1 MMFEFIAL
9 LVVIVFLFNK
19 LNNKIV
25 DLNNDIADLQDELR
39 QHKNDLKR
47 LKSSDHMTENTSL
60 FSSSSEVVAP
70 SSITPPPLPTL
81 VSADPNR
88 NNHDPV
94 HKFVQPNVAAKPV
107 QTSEYSTN
115 PVAGIT
121 EDSVN
126 TNISTNKQ
134 PNLAIEPDERSLPIV
149 TSLFNSLKNWFLGG
163 NLVVRVG
170 VLVLLV
176 GVVLLLRL
184 VSDYVEI
191 SIESKLIAIGV
202 TGLALA
208 GLGLKLACRRFAYGI
223 TLQGAGLAIAY
234 LTTFFAYDVYKVLAS
249 IPSFIALGLI
259 SVLTIGL
266 AVRQNAFPLALLA
279 LGGGFFAPLLTA
291 TDTGS
296 LTALFSYYLL
306 LNVAVAIIAHYRTWK
321 VLNILGVA
329 VTFGLAYYFG
339 GFANVN
345 SEIESQRWSLVLLVA
360 LHLAL
365 YLFIAIRYT
374 QQIIAYNVNYEAA
387 NSTTATTAATASD
400 AKPVHSYSNSLYLYP
415 MDIGLL
421 FSVPVLAFGLFAAL
435 LHDIEHALTLTSAI
449 LGVVYLTLG
458 WSLIRRSQ
466 RYALITEGML
476 ALGFGFLALVIP
488 LAFDAEWIAVGW
500 SIQGVAL
507 VWFGRRSLRAWLV
520 IFGLLL
526 QIGSVALLTLYTFFD
541 DATTLA
547 MSLSAIA
554 SLGAVFILRASNSP
568 SVLLATTLQTSA
580 NISHTT
586 NTIES
591 NNPDNI
597 NNEVAQYASALGIS
611 PQAARQ
617 WLMSINRQTT
627 AFNVVWRSPAFIIF
641 LTFIA
646 IVWSLYVL
654 INDFDLWFEPWQLAT
669 TTLIAL
675 ATLFSLSVY
684 WLTNYYRAWA
694 EIRYFSHALLSLFYL
709 ALVLQLPQKFEF
721 DHQWSAINWVMFA
734 TLLFGW
740 AIVAQLWLKTW
751 YSKLAI
757 DESTDT
763 GAKVSTEK
771 DTKNSSSYQY
781 ASWLATGLL
790 VLAAAVYYS
799 WSDSDGV
806 VTIAIISLCL
816 IALMQFATRYFAG
829 ALPWFDWQQALAGC
843 RFIFVPSLL
852 TWVVITNWYH
862 SGVVWN
868 LPYIPM
874 LNLYDIAVLLAM
886 AYGLKVYT
894 LSQDYNARQNL
905 AQPNQNKLTSAN
917 ILLKAIGIIGFWVLS
932 SMLVRTLHTYAST
945 PLWNDGAWSNDTV
958 QTSLTILWTLT
969 ALVATFMS
977 SRNGKR
983 FWWFMGIGLLGV
995 VVLKLVLVDLSQTGA
1010 ILRVISFLVAGS
1022 LILLIGYLAPLP
1034 PEHKKESEVVDDIEK
1049 P

>member
-1 MMFEFIAL
+1 MDWFSIIVLLIIAS
-9 LVVIVFLFNK
+9 VFYKK
-19 LNNKIV
+19 LNTQ
-25 DLNNDIADLQDELR
+25 LNQLRGDITKLQIEL
-39 QHKNDLKR
+39 QQYKDNAKALKPSDSIANHTTQST
-47 LKSSDHMTENTSL
+47 LSSTA
-60 FSSSSEVVAP
+60 AP
-70 SSITPPPLPTL
+70 QSILPPPLPTK
-81 VSADPNR
+81 VSSADE
-88 NNHDPV
+88 
-94 HKFVQPNVAAKPV
+94 QPNPVLSEHFVDNTPIIKALPVDPKPASSQPV
-107 QTSEYSTN
+107 STT
-115 PVAGIT
+115 PIM
-121 EDSVN
+121 
-126 TNISTNKQ
+126 
-134 PNLAIEPDERSLPIV
+134 EPDEHSLPIV

-163 NLVVRVG
+163 NMVVRVG

-208 GLGLKLACRRFAYGI
+208 GLGLKLAYRRFAYGI

-234 LTTFFAYDVYKVLAS
+234 LTTFFAYDVYEVLAS
-249 IPSFIALGLI
+249 VPSFIALGLI
-259 SVLTIGL
+259 SALTIGL

-296 LTALFSYYLL
+296 LTTLFSYYLL

-339 GFANVN
+339 GFANVS
-345 SEIESQRWSLVLLVA
+345 SEIDEQRWSLVLLVA

-374 QQIIAYNVNYEAA
+374 QQIITYNINYEAA
-387 NSTTATTAATASD
+387 SYNTTATTASASN
-400 AKPVHSYSNSLYLYP
+400 AKPVHSLYLYP

-435 LHDIEHALTLTSAI
+435 LHDIDHALTITSAI
-449 LGVVYLTLG
+449 LGAIYLILG
-458 WSLIRRSQ
+458 WLLIKSSQ

-526 QIGSVALLTLYTFFD
+526 QLGSVVLLTLYTFFD

-547 MSLSAIA
+547 MSLSAVA
-554 SLGAVFILRASNSP
+554 GLGAMFILRASNSP
-568 SVLLATTLQTSA
+568 NVLLATTSQTNA
-580 NISHTT
+580 NILHTT
-586 NTIES
+586 NAI
-591 NNPDNI
+591 NNPDDTD
-597 NNEVAQYASALGIS
+597 NEVTKYASALGIS

-646 IVWSLYVL
+646 ILWSLYVL

-684 WLTNYYRAWA
+684 CLINHYRAWA

-721 DHQWSAINWVMFA
+721 DHQWSAVNWVVFV
-734 TLLFGW
+734 TLLLGW

-757 DESTDT
+757 YESTDT
-763 GAKVSTEK
+763 GADVDTGT
-771 DTKNSSSYQY
+771 DTKNSYSYQY
-781 ASWLATGLL
+781 ASWLATGIL
-790 VLAAAVYYS
+790 VLAAAVYYN

-816 IALMQFATRYFAG
+816 IALMQFAERHLAG
-829 ALPWFDWQQALAGC
+829 ILPWFDWQQALAGC

-852 TWVVITNWYH
+852 IWVVITNWYH
-862 SGVVWN
+862 DGVVWS
-868 LPYIPM
+868 LPYIPV

-894 LSQDYNARQNL
+894 LSQKDNARQNL
-905 AQPNQNKLTSAN
+905 TPPNQNKLISAN

-932 SMLVRTLHTYAST
+932 SMLVRTLHAYAST

-969 ALVATFMS
+969 ALIATFMS

-1034 PEHKKESEVVDDIEK
+1034 PEHEKESEIVDGIKK

>member
-1 MMFEFIAL
+1 MDWFSIIVLLIIAS
-9 LVVIVFLFNK
+9 VFYKK
-19 LNNKIV
+19 LNTQ
-25 DLNNDIADLQDELR
+25 LNQLRGDITKLQIEL
-39 QHKNDLKR
+39 QQYKDNAKALKPSDSIANHTTQST
-47 LKSSDHMTENTSL
+47 LSSTA
-60 FSSSSEVVAP
+60 AP
-70 SSITPPPLPTL
+70 QSILPPPLPTK
-81 VSADPNR
+81 VSSADE
-88 NNHDPV
+88 
-94 HKFVQPNVAAKPV
+94 QPNPVLSEHFVDNTPIIKALPVDPKPASSQPV
-107 QTSEYSTN
+107 STT
-115 PVAGIT
+115 PIM
-121 EDSVN
+121 
-126 TNISTNKQ
+126 
-134 PNLAIEPDERSLPIV
+134 EPDEHSLPIV

-163 NLVVRVG
+163 NMVVRVG

-208 GLGLKLACRRFAYGI
+208 GLGLKLAYRRFAYGI

-234 LTTFFAYDVYKVLAS
+234 LTTFFAYDVYEVLAS
-249 IPSFIALGLI
+249 VPSFIALGLI
-259 SVLTIGL
+259 SALTIGL

-296 LTALFSYYLL
+296 LTTLFSYYLL

-339 GFANVN
+339 GFANVS
-345 SEIESQRWSLVLLVA
+345 SEIDEQRWSLVLLVA

-374 QQIIAYNVNYEAA
+374 QQIITYNVNYEAA
-387 NSTTATTAATASD
+387 NYTTATTASASN
-400 AKPVHSYSNSLYLYP
+400 AKPVHSLYLYP

-435 LHDIEHALTLTSAI
+435 LHDIDHALTITSAI
-449 LGVVYLTLG
+449 LGAIYLILG
-458 WSLIRRSQ
+458 WLLIKSSQ

-526 QIGSVALLTLYTFFD
+526 QLGSVALLTLYTFFD

-547 MSLSAIA
+547 TSLSAVA
-554 SLGAVFILRASNSP
+554 GLGAMFILRASNSP
-568 SVLLATTLQTSA
+568 NVLLATTSQTNA
-580 NISHTT
+580 NILHTT
-586 NTIES
+586 NAI
-591 NNPDNI
+591 NNPDDTD
-597 NNEVAQYASALGIS
+597 NEVTKYASALGIS

-646 IVWSLYVL
+646 ILWSLYVL

-684 WLTNYYRAWA
+684 CLINHYRAWA

-721 DHQWSAINWVMFA
+721 DHQWSAVNWVVFV
-734 TLLFGW
+734 TLLLGW

-757 DESTDT
+757 YESTDT
-763 GAKVSTEK
+763 GADVDTGT
-771 DTKNSSSYQY
+771 DTKNSYSYQY

-790 VLAAAVYYS
+790 VLAAAVYYN

-816 IALMQFATRYFAG
+816 IALMQFAERHLAG
-829 ALPWFDWQQALAGC
+829 MLPWFDWQQALAGC

-852 TWVVITNWYH
+852 IWVVITNWYH
-862 SGVVWN
+862 DGVVWS
-868 LPYIPM
+868 LPYIPV

-894 LSQDYNARQNL
+894 LSQNDNARQNL
-905 AQPNQNKLTSAN
+905 TPPNQNKLISAN

-932 SMLVRTLHTYAST
+932 SMLVRTLHAYAST

-969 ALVATFMS
+969 ALIATFMS

-1034 PEHKKESEVVDDIEK
+1034 PEHEKESEIVDGIKK

>member
-1 MMFEFIAL
+1 MDWFSIIILLIIAS
-9 LVVIVFLFNK
+9 VFYKK
-19 LNNKIV
+19 LNAQLKQ
-25 DLNNDIADLQDELR
+25 LRGDITKLQIELQ
-39 QHKNDLKR
+39 QHKDNAKA
-47 LKSSDHMTENTSL
+47 LKSPDSIANNTTPL
-60 FSSSSEVVAP
+60 TSSSTAAP
-70 SSITPPPLPTL
+70 QPILPPPLPTRI
-81 VSADPNR
+81 SADE
-88 NNHDPV
+88 
-94 HKFVQPNVAAKPV
+94 Q
-107 QTSEYSTN
+107 TN
-115 PVAGIT
+115 PVLS
-121 EDSVN
+121 EHFVDN
-126 TNISTNKQ
+126 TPTIKALSTDPKPVPSQ
-134 PNLAIEPDERSLPIV
+134 LAAATPIMEPDEHSLPIV

-208 GLGLKLACRRFAYGI
+208 GLGLKLATKRFAYGI

-234 LTTFFAYDVYKVLAS
+234 LTTFFAYNVYEVLAS
-249 IPSFIALGLI
+249 VPSFITLGLI
-259 SVLTIGL
+259 SALTIGL
-266 AVRQNAFPLALLA
+266 AIRQNAFPLALLA

-306 LNVAVAIIAHYRTWK
+306 LNIAVAIIAHYRTWK
-321 VLNILGVA
+321 ILNILGVA

-339 GFANVN
+339 GFASVS
-345 SEIESQRWSLVLLVA
+345 SEIDEQRWSLVLLVA

-374 QQIIAYNVNYEAA
+374 QQIITYNVNYEAA
-387 NSTTATTAATASD
+387 TSMTATIAATAYTTN
-400 AKPVHSYSNSLYLYP
+400 AKPVHSHSNNLYLYP

-435 LHDIEHALTLTSAI
+435 LHDIEQALTLTSAI
-449 LGVVYLTLG
+449 LGAVYLGLG

-526 QIGSVALLTLYTFFD
+526 QIASVGLLFLYAFFG

-554 SLGAVFILRASNSP
+554 SLSVVFILRASNSP
-568 SVLLATTLQTSA
+568 NVLFNANSQADA
-580 NISHTT
+580 NILHTT
-586 NTIES
+586 NTID
-591 NNPDNI
+591 NNNLDDI
-597 NNEVAQYASALGIS
+597 NNEVTKYASALGIS

-627 AFNVVWRSPAFIIF
+627 AFNVVWRSPAFISF
-641 LTFIA
+641 LTAIA

-654 INDFDLWFEPWQLAT
+654 INDFDLWFEHWQLAT

-675 ATLFSLSVY
+675 ATLFSLSIY
-684 WLTNYYRAWA
+684 WLINHYRAWA

-709 ALVLQLPQKFEF
+709 ALILQLPQKFEF
-721 DHQWSAINWVMFA
+721 DHQWSAINWAVFSV
-734 TLLFGW
+734 LLLGW
-740 AIVAQLWLKTW
+740 LIIAQLWLKTW
-751 YSKLAI
+751 YSKLVINKDA
-757 DESTDT
+757 DASTVADVDVDVDN
-763 GAKVSTEK
+763 VSNETN
-771 DTKNSSSYQY
+771 TKNNSSYQY
-781 ASWLATGLL
+781 ASWLATGIL

-799 WSDSDGV
+799 WSDADGV
-806 VTIAIISLCL
+806 VTVAIISLCL
-816 IALMQFATRYFAG
+816 IILIQFAERYLVSI
-829 ALPWFDWQQALAGC
+829 LPWFDWHKALAGC
-843 RFIFVPSLL
+843 SALFVPLL
-852 TWVVITNWYH
+852 LIWVVITNWYH
-862 SGVVWN
+862 DGIVWD
-868 LPYIPM
+868 LPYIPV

-886 AYGLKVYT
+886 AYGLKVYA
-894 LSQDYNARQNL
+894 LSQDYNARKNL
-905 AQPNQNKLTSAN
+905 AQPNQNKLISEN

-932 SMLVRTLHTYAST
+932 SMLIRTLHAFNGT
-945 PLWNDGAWSNDTV
+945 PLWNDGAWSDDKV

-995 VVLKLVLVDLSQTGA
+995 VVLKLVLIDLSQTGA

-1034 PEHKKESEVVDDIEK
+1034 PEHEKESEIMDDIEQQNK
-1049 P
+1049 

>member
-1 MMFEFIAL
+1 MDWFSIIVLLIIAS
-9 LVVIVFLFNK
+9 VFYKK
-19 LNNKIV
+19 LNAQ
-25 DLNNDIADLQDELR
+25 LQQLRADITKLQAELQ
-39 QHKNDLKR
+39 QHKDDAKAS
-47 LKSSDHMTENTSL
+47 KSPDSIANHTTPL
-60 FSSSSEVVAP
+60 TSSSTAAP
-70 SSITPPPLPTL
+70 QPILPPPLPTRI
-81 VSADPNR
+81 SADE
-88 NNHDPV
+88 
-94 HKFVQPNVAAKPV
+94 QPNPVLSEHLVDDTPTIKALSTDPKQVPSQLAAATP
-107 QTSEYSTN
+107 
-115 PVAGIT
+115 IM
-121 EDSVN
+121 
-126 TNISTNKQ
+126 
-134 PNLAIEPDERSLPIV
+134 EPDEHSLPIV

-208 GLGLKLACRRFAYGI
+208 GLGLKLAYRRFAYGI

-234 LTTFFAYDVYKVLAS
+234 LTTFFAYDVYEVLAS
-249 IPSFIALGLI
+249 VPSFIALGLI
-259 SVLTIGL
+259 SALTIGL

-306 LNVAVAIIAHYRTWK
+306 LNIAVAIIAHYRTWK
-321 VLNILGVA
+321 MLNILGVA

-339 GFANVN
+339 GFASV
-345 SEIESQRWSLVLLVA
+345 SGEIDEQRWSLVLLVA

-374 QQIIAYNVNYEAA
+374 QQIIVYNVNYEAA
-387 NSTTATTAATASD
+387 TSMTATIAATAYTTD
-400 AKPVHSYSNSLYLYP
+400 AKPVHRHSNSLYLYP

-435 LHDIEHALTLTSAI
+435 LHDIEQALTLTSAI
-449 LGVVYLTLG
+449 LGAVYLGLG
-458 WSLIRRSQ
+458 WLLIKRSQ

-476 ALGFGFLALVIP
+476 ALGFGFLALVVP
-488 LAFDAEWIAVGW
+488 LAFDAEWVAVGW

-568 SVLLATTLQTSA
+568 SALLTTTSQTNA
-580 NISHTT
+580 NILHTT
-586 NTIES
+586 NTIDS
-591 NNPDNI
+591 NNPDDI
-597 NNEVAQYASALGIS
+597 NNEITKYASALGIS

-617 WLMSINRQTT
+617 WLMSINHQSVG
-627 AFNVVWRSPAFIIF
+627 FNIIWRSPAFISF
-641 LTFIA
+641 LTAIA
-646 IVWSLYVL
+646 TIWTLYVL
-654 INDFDLWFEPWQLAT
+654 VTSFDIWLNHWQVAT

-675 ATLFSLSVY
+675 ASLMSLALY
-684 WLTNYYRAWA
+684 WVINRYRTWS

-709 ALVLQLPQKFEF
+709 TLVLQLPQKFEF
-721 DHQWSAINWVMFA
+721 DYQWSAINWLIFA
-734 TLLFGW
+734 VLLIGW
-740 AIVAQLWLKTW
+740 ALIAQLWLKTW
-751 YSKLAI
+751 YSKLVI
-757 DESTDT
+757 NNET
-763 GAKVSTEK
+763 GAT
-771 DTKNSSSYQY
+771 YQY
-781 ASWLATGLL
+781 ASWLATGIL
-790 VLAAAVYYS
+790 VLAAAVYYT
-799 WSDSDGV
+799 WSDVDGA
-806 VTIAIISLCL
+806 VTVAIISLCL
-816 IALMQFATRYFAG
+816 LALMQFAERHLTG
-829 ALPWFDWQQALAGC
+829 VPPWFDWHKALAGC
-843 RFIFVPSLL
+843 SALFVPSLL
-852 TWVVITNWYH
+852 IWVVITNWYH
-862 SGVVWN
+862 DGIVWS
-868 LPYIPM
+868 LPYIPV

-886 AYGLKVYT
+886 VYGLKVHT
-894 LSQDYNARQNL
+894 LSQNKDAVQGTVHSGQVKTTPYNL
-905 AQPNQNKLTSAN
+905 
-917 ILLKAIGIIGFWVLS
+917 LLKTLGIIGFWVLS
-932 SMLVRTLHTYAST
+932 SMLVRTLHAFIGT
-945 PLWNDGAWSNDTV
+945 PLWIDGAWGDDKV
-958 QTSLTILWTLT
+958 QTSLTILWTLI
-969 ALVATFMS
+969 ALIATFMS

-1010 ILRVISFLVAGS
+1010 IWRVISFLVAGS

-1034 PEHKKESEVVDDIEK
+1034 PEQDNEAKNTKD
-1049 P
+1049 

>member
-70 SSITPPPLPTL
+70 SPITPPPLPTL
-81 VSADPNR
+81 VSANPNR

-107 QTSEYSTN
+107 QASDYSTN
-115 PVAGIT
+115 PVADVT
-121 EDSVN
+121 EGSVN
-126 TNISTNKQ
+126 TNISTSTQ
-134 PNLAIEPDERSLPIV
+134 SNLAIEPDEHSLPIV

-208 GLGLKLACRRFAYGI
+208 GLGLKLATKRFAYGI

-249 IPSFIALGLI
+249 VPSFIALGLI

-306 LNVAVAIIAHYRTWK
+306 LNIAVAIIAHYRTWK

-339 GFANVN
+339 GFATLS
-345 SEIESQRWSLVLLVA
+345 SEIDEQRWSLMLLVA

-374 QQIIAYNVNYEAA
+374 QQIIAYNVNYEAS

-400 AKPVHSYSNSLYLYP
+400 AKPVHSLYLYP

-586 NTIES
+586 YTINS

-597 NNEVAQYASALGIS
+597 NNEVTKYASALGIS

-675 ATLFSLSVY
+675 ATLFSLSIY
-684 WLTNYYRAWA
+684 WLINHYRAWA

-721 DHQWSAINWVMFA
+721 DHQWTTINWAVFA
-734 TLLFGW
+734 ILLLGW
-740 AIVAQLWLKTW
+740 LVIAQLWLKTW
-751 YSKLAI
+751 YDKVDVVQDISKKSHTHLAL
-757 DESTDT
+757 
-763 GAKVSTEK
+763 
-771 DTKNSSSYQY
+771 YHF
-781 ASWLATGLL
+781 ASWLGTGIL
-790 VLAAAVYYS
+790 VLAAAVYYGLS
-799 WSDSDGV
+799 SYYNMDGV
-806 VTIAIISLCL
+806 MAVLIPSLLLITLISY
-816 IALMQFATRYFAG
+816 AERKFARL
-829 ALPWFDWQQALAGC
+829 LPWFDWKQALIGC
-843 RFIFVPSLL
+843 SFIFIPLSLI
-852 TWVVITNWYH
+852 WVVTTNFYQD
-862 SGVVWN
+862 GIVWN
-868 LPYIPM
+868 MPYIPII
-874 LNLYDIAVLLAM
+874 NLYDITIIMVM
-886 AYGLKVYT
+886 AYGLSMYHLYT
-894 LSQDYNARQNL
+894 T
-905 AQPNQNKLTSAN
+905 AQTNPAVTQTPNTAALPLTDWAN
-917 ILLKAIGIIGFWVLS
+917 MVAYAIGIIGFWVLS
-932 SMLVRTLHTYAST
+932 SILVRTLHAYAGT
-945 PLWNDGAWSNDTV
+945 
-958 QTSLTILWTLT
+958 
-969 ALVATFMS
+969 
-977 SRNGKR
+977 
-983 FWWFMGIGLLGV
+983 
-995 VVLKLVLVDLSQTGA
+995 
-1010 ILRVISFLVAGS
+1010 
-1022 LILLIGYLAPLP
+1022 
-1034 PEHKKESEVVDDIEK
+1034 
-1049 P
+1049 

>member
-1 MMFEFIAL
+1 MDWFSIIVLLIIAS
-9 LVVIVFLFNK
+9 VFYKK
-19 LNNKIV
+19 LNTQ
-25 DLNNDIADLQDELR
+25 LNQLRGDITKLQIEL
-39 QHKNDLKR
+39 QQYKDNAKALKPSDSIANHTTQST
-47 LKSSDHMTENTSL
+47 LSSTA
-60 FSSSSEVVAP
+60 AP
-70 SSITPPPLPTL
+70 QPILPPPLPTK
-81 VSADPNR
+81 VSSADE
-88 NNHDPV
+88 
-94 HKFVQPNVAAKPV
+94 QPNPVLSEHFVDNTPIIKALPVDPKPASSQPV
-107 QTSEYSTN
+107 STT
-115 PVAGIT
+115 PIM
-121 EDSVN
+121 
-126 TNISTNKQ
+126 
-134 PNLAIEPDERSLPIV
+134 EPDEHSLPIV

-163 NLVVRVG
+163 NMVVRVG

-208 GLGLKLACRRFAYGI
+208 GLGLKLAYRRFAYGI

-234 LTTFFAYDVYKVLAS
+234 LTTFFAYDVYEVLAS
-249 IPSFIALGLI
+249 VPSFIALGLI
-259 SVLTIGL
+259 SALTIGL

-296 LTALFSYYLL
+296 LTTLFSYYLL

-339 GFANVN
+339 GFANVS
-345 SEIESQRWSLVLLVA
+345 SEIDEQRWSLVLLVA

-374 QQIIAYNVNYEAA
+374 QQIITYNINYEAA
-387 NSTTATTAATASD
+387 SYNTTATTASASN
-400 AKPVHSYSNSLYLYP
+400 AKPVHSLYLYP

-435 LHDIEHALTLTSAI
+435 LHDIDHALTITSAI
-449 LGVVYLTLG
+449 LGAIYLILG
-458 WSLIRRSQ
+458 WLLIKSSQ

-526 QIGSVALLTLYTFFD
+526 QLGSVALLTLYTFFD

-547 MSLSAIA
+547 TSLSAVA
-554 SLGAVFILRASNSP
+554 GLGAMFILRASNSP
-568 SVLLATTLQTSA
+568 NVLLATTSQTNA
-580 NISHTT
+580 NILHTT
-586 NTIES
+586 NAI
-591 NNPDNI
+591 NNPDDTD
-597 NNEVAQYASALGIS
+597 NEVTKYASALGIS
-611 PQAARQ
+611 PKAARQ

-627 AFNVVWRSPAFIIF
+627 VFNVVWRSPAFIIF

-646 IVWSLYVL
+646 ILWSLYVL

-684 WLTNYYRAWA
+684 CLINHYRAWA

-721 DHQWSAINWVMFA
+721 DHQWSAVNWVVFV
-734 TLLFGW
+734 TLLLGW

-757 DESTDT
+757 YESTDT
-763 GAKVSTEK
+763 GADVDTGT
-771 DTKNSSSYQY
+771 DTKNSYSYQY

-790 VLAAAVYYS
+790 VLAAAVYYN
-799 WSDSDGV
+799 WSDLDGV

-816 IALMQFATRYFAG
+816 IALMQFAERHLVG
-829 ALPWFDWQQALAGC
+829 ILPWFDWQQALAGC

-852 TWVVITNWYH
+852 IWVVITNWYH
-862 SGVVWN
+862 DGVVWS
-868 LPYIPM
+868 LPYIPV

-894 LSQDYNARQNL
+894 LSQNDNARQNL
-905 AQPNQNKLTSAN
+905 TPPNQNKLISAN

-932 SMLVRTLHTYAST
+932 SMLVRTLHAYAST

-969 ALVATFMS
+969 ALIATFMS

-1034 PEHKKESEVVDDIEK
+1034 PEHEKESEIVDGIKK

>member
-1 MMFEFIAL
+1 MDWFSIIVLLIIAS
-9 LVVIVFLFNK
+9 VFYKK
-19 LNNKIV
+19 LNTQ
-25 DLNNDIADLQDELR
+25 LNQLRGDITKLQIEL
-39 QHKNDLKR
+39 QQYKDNAKALKPSDSIANHTTQST
-47 LKSSDHMTENTSL
+47 LSSTA
-60 FSSSSEVVAP
+60 AP
-70 SSITPPPLPTL
+70 QPILPPPLPTK
-81 VSADPNR
+81 VSSADE
-88 NNHDPV
+88 
-94 HKFVQPNVAAKPV
+94 QPNPVLSEHFVDNTPIIKALPVDPKPASSQPV
-107 QTSEYSTN
+107 STT
-115 PVAGIT
+115 PIM
-121 EDSVN
+121 
-126 TNISTNKQ
+126 
-134 PNLAIEPDERSLPIV
+134 EPDEHSLPIV

-163 NLVVRVG
+163 NMVVRVG

-208 GLGLKLACRRFAYGI
+208 GLGLKLAYRRFAYGI

-234 LTTFFAYDVYKVLAS
+234 LTTFFAYDVYEVLAS
-249 IPSFIALGLI
+249 VPSFIALGLI
-259 SVLTIGL
+259 SALTIGL

-296 LTALFSYYLL
+296 LTTLFSYYLL

-339 GFANVN
+339 GFANVS
-345 SEIESQRWSLVLLVA
+345 SEIDEQRWSLVLLVA

-374 QQIIAYNVNYEAA
+374 QQIITYNINYEAA
-387 NSTTATTAATASD
+387 SYNTTATTASASN
-400 AKPVHSYSNSLYLYP
+400 AKPVHSLYLYP

-435 LHDIEHALTLTSAI
+435 LHDIDHALTITSAI
-449 LGVVYLTLG
+449 LGAIYLILG
-458 WSLIRRSQ
+458 WLLIKSSQ

-526 QIGSVALLTLYTFFD
+526 QLGSVVLLTLYTFFD

-547 MSLSAIA
+547 MSLSAVA
-554 SLGAVFILRASNSP
+554 GLGAMFILRASNSP
-568 SVLLATTLQTSA
+568 NVLLATTSQTNA
-580 NISHTT
+580 NILHTT
-586 NTIES
+586 NAI
-591 NNPDNI
+591 NNPDDTD
-597 NNEVAQYASALGIS
+597 NEVTKYASALGIS
-611 PQAARQ
+611 PKAARQ

-627 AFNVVWRSPAFIIF
+627 VFNVVWRSPAFIIF

-646 IVWSLYVL
+646 ILWSLYVL

-684 WLTNYYRAWA
+684 CLINHYRAWA

-721 DHQWSAINWVMFA
+721 DHQWSAVNWVVFV
-734 TLLFGW
+734 TLLLGW

-757 DESTDT
+757 YESTDT
-763 GAKVSTEK
+763 GADVDTGT
-771 DTKNSSSYQY
+771 DTKNSYSYQY

-790 VLAAAVYYS
+790 VLAAAVYYN

-816 IALMQFATRYFAG
+816 IALMQFAERHLVG
-829 ALPWFDWQQALAGC
+829 ILPWFDWQQALAGC

-852 TWVVITNWYH
+852 IWVVITNWYH
-862 SGVVWN
+862 DGVVWS
-868 LPYIPM
+868 LPYIPV

-894 LSQDYNARQNL
+894 LSQNDNARQNL
-905 AQPNQNKLTSAN
+905 TPPNQNKLISAN

-932 SMLVRTLHTYAST
+932 SMLVRTLHAYAST

-969 ALVATFMS
+969 ALIATFMS

-1034 PEHKKESEVVDDIEK
+1034 PEHEKESEIVDGIKK